1 MISGFR
7 SVRVFSRSH
16 ISSGLRYHVLS
27 RQGGHDGV
35 LTSTSPVGSVAW
47 NVPDDVLVTPGN
59 SFYLFPVLKK
69 NKQTKTFFYEIHKC
83 IFFLSNAPYLCVSG
97 VTGAFEKGPEPSF

>member
-1 MISGFR
+1 MAERMEAVISGFR

-27 RQGGHDGV
+27 RQGGRDGV

-59 SFYLFPVLKK
+59 SFYLFPVLK

-83 IFFLSNAPYLCVSG
+83 IFFFYQMLLICVFLG
-97 VTGAFEKGPEPSF
+97 

>member
-1 MISGFR
+1 MEAVISGFR

-27 RQGGHDGV
+27 RQGGRDGV

-69 NKQTKTFFYEIHKC
+69 QTNKNFFK
-83 IFFLSNAPYLCVSG
+83 
-97 VTGAFEKGPEPSF
+97 

>member
-1 MISGFR
+1 M
-7 SVRVFSRSH
+7 
-16 ISSGLRYHVLS
+16 
-27 RQGGHDGV
+27 

-69 NKQTKTFFYEIHKC
+69 KTNKQKLFFMKYTSAF
-83 IFFLSNAPYLCVSG
+83 FFLSNAPYLCVSG